1 MRSGP
6 KEKANAMIRE
16 RANIIAVSGEQYFT
30 VSYLAIYYAN
40 LGLLGHVQLVGM
52 LFNVC
57 NATLT
62 WQGAGG

>member
-1 MRSGP
+1 MHSGP

-52 LFNVC
+52 LFM
-57 NATLT
+57 LL
-62 WQGAGG
+62 